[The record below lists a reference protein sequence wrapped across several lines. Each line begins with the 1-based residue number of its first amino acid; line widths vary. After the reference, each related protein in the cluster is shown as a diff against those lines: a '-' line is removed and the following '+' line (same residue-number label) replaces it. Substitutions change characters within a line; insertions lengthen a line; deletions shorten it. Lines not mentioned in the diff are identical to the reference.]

1 MGNHSVEKYLSDVL
15 IYIEELETFKNDIS
29 LDNISKPINKWS
41 VERALSIIGEALSK
55 AERLNPNLAVTNIKQ
70 IIGLRHILVHDYD
83 KIDAP
88 RLFLILQKNLP
99 LLKEEVENILS
110 NK

>member
-1 MGNHSVEKYLSDVL
+1 M
-15 IYIEELETFKNDIS
+15 
-29 LDNISKPINKWS
+29 DNITKPINKWS
-41 VERALSIIGEALSK
+41 VERGLSIIGEALSK
-55 AERLNPNLAVTNIKQ
+55 AEKIDPNLCVTNIKQ

-99 LLKEEVENILS
+99 LLKIEVKIY
-110 NK
+110 

>member
-1 MGNHSVEKYLSDVL
+1 MGNHSIEKYLSDVL
-15 IYIEELETFKNDIS
+15 LYIEELETFSNEIS
-29 LDNISKPINKWS
+29 LENIIKPINKWS

-55 AERLNPNLAVTNIKQ
+55 AEKIDPNLPVTNIKQ
-70 IIGLRHILVHDYD
+70 IIELRHILIHDYG

-99 LLKEEVENILS
+99 LLKDEVENILR

>member
-1 MGNHSVEKYLSDVL
+1 MGNHSIEKYLSDIL
-15 IYIEELETFKNDIS
+15 LYIDELETFSNEIS
-29 LDNISKPINKWS
+29 LDNITKPINKWS

-55 AERLNPNLAVTNIKQ
+55 AEKIDPNLPVTNIKQ

-83 KIDAP
+83 KIDDS

-99 LLKEEVENILS
+99 LLKKEVENILR